1 MPFGHAVGFLLS
13 QLGYAVTRRFKGDLE
28 GLSLEPRHFGLLRG
42 INAAQNISQQALGET
57 LQIPASSVVA
67 LLDQLEEK
75 GLVRRVLDPSDRRV
89 RLVELT
95 DAGRVTLARAIEIAM
110 GVEAAVCAG
119 LSSDEREA
127 LMATLRRVGANMDLV
142 AGVHPA
148 GTDQ

>member
-1 MPFGHAVGFLLS
+1 LS
-13 QLGYAVTRRFKGDLE
+13 
-28 GLSLEPRHFGLLRG
+28 S
-42 INAAQNISQQALGET
+42 NWS
-57 LQIPASSVVA
+57 SSVVA
-67 LLDQLEEK
+67 LLDQLEDK

-110 GVEAAVCAG
+110 GVEATVCAG
-119 LSSDEREA
+119 FSPVEREA

-148 GTDQ
+148 SIDQ